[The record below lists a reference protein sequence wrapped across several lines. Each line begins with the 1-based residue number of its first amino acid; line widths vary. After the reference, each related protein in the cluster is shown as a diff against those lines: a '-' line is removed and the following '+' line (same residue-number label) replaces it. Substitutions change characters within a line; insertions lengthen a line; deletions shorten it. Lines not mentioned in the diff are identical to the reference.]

1 MAVGFAVIVAVL
13 MLLTPARLFAQGRPA
28 PLQGVDT
35 VTVKVSIAAPADILP
50 HGLTEGRLQT
60 LVELKLRGWG
70 LVVMPAAED
79 AKTPGIRPYVELEI
93 TMLETRAVQKLA
105 GYAFFMRLVVGEGGT
120 SLRNGASVLNELWSH
135 SFLNVSDQKTVVANM
150 ERSTGELVDQFV
162 NEWLRTRHPLP

>member
-1 MAVGFAVIVAVL
+1 MTVRFAVIVAVL
-13 MLLTPARLFAQGRPA
+13 MLLTPVRLFAQGRPA

-50 HGLTEGRLQT
+50 HGLTEVRLQT
-60 LVELKLRGWG
+60 LVELKLRGGG
-70 LVVMPAAED
+70 LQVMPAAED
-79 AKTPGIRPYVELEI
+79 AKAPGIRPHVELEI

-135 SFLNVSDQKTVVANM
+135 SFLNVSDQKTVVADM

-162 NEWLRTRHPLP
+162 NEWLRTRNPRP

>member
-1 MAVGFAVIVAVL
+1 MAVRLAFIVAVL
-13 MLLTPARLFAQGRPA
+13 VLTPVRLFAQGRPA

-35 VTVKVSIAAPADILP
+35 VTVKVSIAAPPDILP
-50 HGLTEGRLQT
+50 NGLTEVRLQT
-60 LVELKLRGWG
+60 LVELKLRAWG

-79 AKTPGIRPYVELEI
+79 AKIPGIRPHVELEV

-105 GYAFFMRLVVGEGGT
+105 GYAFFMRLVAGEGGT

-135 SFLNVSDQKTVVANM
+135 SFLNVSDQKTVVGDM

-162 NEWLRTRHPLP
+162 NEWLKTRHARP